1 MEVLTE
7 MDEYFNA
14 MSKINMDEPVMPY
27 VKGRLVESDT
37 YNKVQ
42 KILNTPELEKA
53 HMYCYDLDLEN
64 LEECDIMKINN
75 LYKLGVDR
83 GFIDDDFQY
92 QDCKVDDCCKIEEP
106 KVEEPVVQTNPR
118 AKIPC
123 FVAMYS
129 AMKDGQIK
137 TGEAYSRAI
146 SVQAAKSDVIAQL
159 SRFGYTNI
167 SILAIEATEED
178 ACSCSLSEGAVG
190 AAVGSLGGA
199 VAGNAVGGPVGAAIG
214 TAAGAALGSKL
225 GEDDYLKG
233 RVHNGHLNEGDTH
246 EYELEFDF
254 DDGIGSGNKTDK
266 IEALSLEDAISKLEA
281 NGYGSI
287 TKVYYASEDGKEIS
301 LDDDYLKG
309 RVHNIHI
316 PEAEEDA
323 ESPSDDSNEGDSS
336 DDSAS
341 DDSGEDDSSDDSD
354 DSASD
359 DSGEDDSSED
369 DSSDDLDDDSS
380 DDNSSDDD
388 SGEDDADD
396 TSNDDD
402 SADDDSA
409 DDSEE
414 DADDSEEDAEEDAD
428 EEAASS
434 DDSDDDELDDNK
446 KADLKDNY
454 KKTFKNTMLKCK
466 FEEKSFD
473 DLTLKEKV
481 KFFTELSK
489 TWKEDYE
496 PSAFMS
502 DKEIDQLNKIVVK
515 K

>member
-64 LEECDIMKINN
+64 LEECDITKINN

-83 GFIDDDFQY
+83 GFIDDDLEFT
-92 QDCKVDDCCKIEEP
+92 DDKCCEKPEVVDANT
-106 KVEEPVVQTNPR
+106 QTEVATPAVPAPR

-137 TGEAYSRAI
+137 TGEAYSHAI
-146 SVQAAKSDVIAQL
+146 SVEAAKADVKAQL
-159 SRFGYTNI
+159 SKFGYSNI

-178 ACSCSLSEGAVG
+178 ACACTVSEA
-190 AAVGSLGGA
+190 
-199 VAGNAVGGPVGAAIG
+199 
-214 TAAGAALGSKL
+214 AALGSKI
-225 GEDDYLKG
+225 GEDDMLND
-233 RVHNGHLNEGDTH
+233 RVHNGHV
-246 EYELEFDF
+246 
-254 DDGIGSGNKTDK
+254 S
-266 IEALSLEDAISKLEA
+266 
-281 NGYGSI
+281 
-287 TKVYYASEDGKEIS
+287 VSEDDVTEDDM
-301 LDDDYLKG
+301 LDG
-309 RVHNIHI
+309 RHHNNHI
-316 PEAEEDA
+316 PEAEEEESAEDA
-323 ESPSDDSNEGDSS
+323 GSEDDSAEDDSSTEDDSDSDSEDDSTES
-336 DDSAS
+336 DDSAE
-341 DDSGEDDSSDDSD
+341 DSSTEDDAKDDTEAEDTEAAD
-354 DSASD
+354 DT
-359 DSGEDDSSED
+359 EDASSED
-369 DSSDDLDDDSS
+369 DSADDTDSEDGDEEAEDDDSS
-380 DDNSSDDD
+380 
-388 SGEDDADD
+388 
-396 TSNDDD
+396 
-402 SADDDSA
+402 
-409 DDSEE
+409 
-414 DADDSEEDAEEDAD
+414 AEEDAD
-428 EEAASS
+428 SEEAA
-434 DDSDDDELDDNK
+434 DDDNDDEELDDNK

-454 KKTFKNTMLKCK
+454 KKIFKNTMLKCK
-466 FEEKSFD
+466 FEDKSFD

>member
-83 GFIDDDFQY
+83 GFIDDDLQY
-92 QDCKVDDCCKIEEP
+92 QDCKADDCCKNEEP
-106 KVEEPVVQTNPR
+106 KAEEPAAQVNPR
-118 AKIPC
+118 VKIPC

-146 SVQAAKSDVIAQL
+146 SVQAAKADVMNQL
-159 SRFGYTNI
+159 SKFGYTNI
-167 SILAIEATEED
+167 SILAVEATEED
-178 ACSCSLSEGAVG
+178 ACACTVRESS
-190 AAVGSLGGA
+190 
-199 VAGNAVGGPVGAAIG
+199 
-214 TAAGAALGSKL
+214 L
-225 GEDDYLKG
+225 GEDDMLKGRTHNGHLPEAEVEEDDMLDG
-233 RVHNGHLNEGDTH
+233 RVHNN
-246 EYELEFDF
+246 
-254 DDGIGSGNKTDK
+254 
-266 IEALSLEDAISKLEA
+266 
-281 NGYGSI
+281 
-287 TKVYYASEDGKEIS
+287 
-301 LDDDYLKG
+301 
-309 RVHNIHI
+309 HI
-316 PEAEEDA
+316 PEAE
-323 ESPSDDSNEGDSS
+323 
-336 DDSAS
+336 
-341 DDSGEDDSSDDSD
+341 
-354 DSASD
+354 
-359 DSGEDDSSED
+359 
-369 DSSDDLDDDSS
+369 
-380 DDNSSDDD
+380 
-388 SGEDDADD
+388 DDAA
-396 TSNDDD
+396 DD
-402 SADDDSA
+402 SADDADSEEAADDSVEDDSTEDDSAEDDSTGEEAASDDASTEDTGSEDDSTDDSAEEEAGSEDDSAEDDSA
-409 DDSEE
+409 DDTSSEE
-414 DADDSEEDAEEDAD
+414 ATEDGEEKEDAEASDDAEGDDAEDVVSKEDA
-428 EEAASS
+428 E
-434 DDSDDDELDDNK
+434 DELDDNK

-466 FEEKSFD
+466 FEDKSFD
-473 DLTLKEKV
+473 DLTITEKV

-496 PSAFMS
+496 PSAFMT
-502 DKEIDQLNKIVVK
+502 DKEIDQLNKITIK

>member
-14 MSKINMDEPVMPY
+14 MSKINMDETVMPY
-27 VKGRLVESDT
+27 VNGRLVESDT

-83 GFIDDDFQY
+83 GFIDDDLQY
-92 QDCKVDDCCKIEEP
+92 QDAPCTDPDAEGP
-106 KVEEPVVQTNPR
+106 KAEEPVEPAPVNPR
-118 AKIPC
+118 AKVPC

-146 SVQAAKSDVIAQL
+146 SVQAAKADVMAQL
-159 SRFGYTNI
+159 AKFGYTNI

-178 ACSCSLSEGAVG
+178 ACACTIAEGAGG
-190 AAVGSLGGA
+190 AAAGALGGA

-233 RVHNGHLNEGDTH
+233 RVHNGHLPETEDV
-246 EYELEFDF
+246 EE
-254 DDGIGSGNKTDK
+254 DDM
-266 IEALSLEDAISKLEA
+266 L
-281 NGYGSI
+281 
-287 TKVYYASEDGKEIS
+287 DG
-301 LDDDYLKG
+301 
-309 RVHNIHI
+309 RPHNNHI
-316 PEAEEDA
+316 PEAEED
-323 ESPSDDSNEGDSS
+323 ESA
-336 DDSAS
+336 DDSAEDTS
-341 DDSGEDDSSDDSD
+341 DDASDDTAEDTAEDTIEDTADDSAEETSEETSDGDDSVEDIEVDSTEDTEDAEDSDDSD
-354 DSASD
+354 AEEENTS
-359 DSGEDDSSED
+359 
-369 DSSDDLDDDSS
+369 
-380 DDNSSDDD
+380 
-388 SGEDDADD
+388 DDADSED
-396 TSNDDD
+396 
-402 SADDDSA
+402 ADDDS
-409 DDSEE
+409 SEE
-414 DADDSEEDAEEDAD
+414 DADDSDSD
-428 EEAASS
+428 EEKE
-434 DDSDDDELDDNK
+434 ELDDNK

-454 KKTFKNTMLKCK
+454 KKIFKNTMLKCK

-496 PSAFMS
+496 PSDFMS
-502 DKEIDQLNKIVVK
+502 DKEVDQLNKIVVK

>member
-83 GFIDDDFQY
+83 GFIDDDLQY
-92 QDCKVDDCCKIEEP
+92 QDCKADDCCKNEEP
-106 KVEEPVVQTNPR
+106 KAEEPAAQVNPR

-146 SVQAAKSDVIAQL
+146 SVQAAKADVMNQL
-159 SRFGYTNI
+159 SKFGYTNI
-167 SILAIEATEED
+167 SILAVEATEED
-178 ACSCSLSEGAVG
+178 ACACTVG
-190 AAVGSLGGA
+190 ES
-199 VAGNAVGGPVGAAIG
+199 
-214 TAAGAALGSKL
+214 SL
-225 GEDDYLKG
+225 GEDDMLKG
-233 RVHNGHLNEGDTH
+233 RTHNGHLPEG
-246 EYELEFDF
+246 EVEE
-254 DDGIGSGNKTDK
+254 DDM
-266 IEALSLEDAISKLEA
+266 L
-281 NGYGSI
+281 
-287 TKVYYASEDGKEIS
+287 DG
-301 LDDDYLKG
+301 
-309 RVHNIHI
+309 RPHNNHI
-316 PEAEEDA
+316 PEAEDDA
-323 ESPSDDSNEGDSS
+323 A
-336 DDSAS
+336 DDSAEDTGS
-341 DDSGEDDSSDDSD
+341 EEAADDSTEDDSAEDDST
-354 DSASD
+354 SEEAASD
-359 DSGEDDSSED
+359 DASTEDAGSE
-369 DSSDDLDDDSS
+369 
-380 DDNSSDDD
+380 
-388 SGEDDADD
+388 
-396 TSNDDD
+396 
-402 SADDDSA
+402 DDSA
-409 DDSEE
+409 DDS
-414 DADDSEEDAEEDAD
+414 AEEDA
-428 EEAASS
+428 SS
-434 DDSDDDELDDNK
+434 EDDSAEDDSTDDSGSGEATEDGEEKEDAEASGDAEGDDAEDADSKEDAEDELDDNK

-466 FEEKSFD
+466 FEDKSFD
-473 DLTLKEKV
+473 DLTITEKV

-496 PSAFMS
+496 PSAFMT
-502 DKEIDQLNKIVVK
+502 DKEIDQLNKITIK

>member
-14 MSKINMDEPVMPY
+14 MSKINMDETVMPY
-27 VKGRLVESDT
+27 VNGRLVESDT

-83 GFIDDDFQY
+83 GFIDDDLQY
-92 QDCKVDDCCKIEEP
+92 QDAPCTDPDAEGP
-106 KVEEPVVQTNPR
+106 KTEEPVEPAPVNPR
-118 AKIPC
+118 AKVPC

-146 SVQAAKSDVIAQL
+146 SVQAAKADVMAQL
-159 SRFGYTNI
+159 AKFGYTNI

-178 ACSCSLSEGAVG
+178 ACACTIAEGA
-190 AAVGSLGGA
+190 GA
-199 VAGNAVGGPVGAAIG
+199 VDG
-214 TAAGAALGSKL
+214 AAGAALGSKL

-233 RVHNGHLNEGDTH
+233 RVHNGHLPETEDV
-246 EYELEFDF
+246 EE
-254 DDGIGSGNKTDK
+254 DDM
-266 IEALSLEDAISKLEA
+266 L
-281 NGYGSI
+281 
-287 TKVYYASEDGKEIS
+287 DG
-301 LDDDYLKG
+301 
-309 RVHNIHI
+309 RPHNNHI
-316 PEAEEDA
+316 PEAEED
-323 ESPSDDSNEGDSS
+323 ESA
-336 DDSAS
+336 DDSAEDTS
-341 DDSGEDDSSDDSD
+341 DDATDDTAEDTTEDTADDSAEETSEETSDGDDSVEDIEVDSTEDTEDAEDSDDSD
-354 DSASD
+354 AEEENTSD
-359 DSGEDDSSED
+359 DADSED
-369 DSSDDLDDDSS
+369 A
-380 DDNSSDDD
+380 DDD
-388 SGEDDADD
+388 SGE
-396 TSNDDD
+396 
-402 SADDDSA
+402 
-409 DDSEE
+409 E
-414 DADDSEEDAEEDAD
+414 DADDADSD
-428 EEAASS
+428 EEKE
-434 DDSDDDELDDNK
+434 ELDDNK

-489 TWKEDYE
+489 AWKEDYE
-496 PSAFMS
+496 PSDFMS
-502 DKEIDQLNKIVVK
+502 DKEVDQLNKIVVK

>member
-37 YNKVQ
+37 YNEVQ

-83 GFIDDDFQY
+83 GFIDDDLQY
-92 QDCKVDDCCKIEEP
+92 QSCEANDCCKNEEP
-106 KVEEPVVQTNPR
+106 KAEEPATQVNPR

-146 SVQAAKSDVIAQL
+146 SVQAAKADVMNQL
-159 SRFGYTNI
+159 SKFGYTNI
-167 SILAIEATEED
+167 SILAVEATEED
-178 ACSCSLSEGAVG
+178 ACACTVRESS
-190 AAVGSLGGA
+190 
-199 VAGNAVGGPVGAAIG
+199 
-214 TAAGAALGSKL
+214 L
-225 GEDDYLKG
+225 GEDDMLKGRTHNGHLPEAEVEEDDMLDG
-233 RVHNGHLNEGDTH
+233 RVHNN
-246 EYELEFDF
+246 
-254 DDGIGSGNKTDK
+254 
-266 IEALSLEDAISKLEA
+266 
-281 NGYGSI
+281 
-287 TKVYYASEDGKEIS
+287 
-301 LDDDYLKG
+301 
-309 RVHNIHI
+309 HI
-316 PEAEEDA
+316 PEAE
-323 ESPSDDSNEGDSS
+323 
-336 DDSAS
+336 
-341 DDSGEDDSSDDSD
+341 
-354 DSASD
+354 
-359 DSGEDDSSED
+359 
-369 DSSDDLDDDSS
+369 
-380 DDNSSDDD
+380 
-388 SGEDDADD
+388 DDAA
-396 TSNDDD
+396 DD
-402 SADDDSA
+402 SADDADSEEAADDSVEDDSTEDDSAEDDSTGEEAASDDASTEDTGSEDDSTDDSAEEEAGSEDDSAEDDSA
-409 DDSEE
+409 DDTSSEE
-414 DADDSEEDAEEDAD
+414 ATEDGEEKEDAEASDDAEGDDAEDVVSKEDA
-428 EEAASS
+428 E
-434 DDSDDDELDDNK
+434 DELDDNK

-466 FEEKSFD
+466 FEDKSFD
-473 DLTLKEKV
+473 DLTITEKV

-496 PSAFMS
+496 PSAFMT
-502 DKEIDQLNKIVVK
+502 DKEIDQLNKITIK

>member
-83 GFIDDDFQY
+83 GFIDDDLQY
-92 QDCKVDDCCKIEEP
+92 QSCEANDCCKNEEP
-106 KVEEPVVQTNPR
+106 KAEEPATQVNPR

-146 SVQAAKSDVIAQL
+146 SVQAAKADVMNQL
-159 SRFGYTNI
+159 SKFGYTNI
-167 SILAIEATEED
+167 SILAVEATEED
-178 ACSCSLSEGAVG
+178 ACACTVRESS
-190 AAVGSLGGA
+190 
-199 VAGNAVGGPVGAAIG
+199 
-214 TAAGAALGSKL
+214 L
-225 GEDDYLKG
+225 GEDDMLKGRTHNGHLPEAEVEEDDMLDG
-233 RVHNGHLNEGDTH
+233 RVHNN
-246 EYELEFDF
+246 
-254 DDGIGSGNKTDK
+254 
-266 IEALSLEDAISKLEA
+266 
-281 NGYGSI
+281 
-287 TKVYYASEDGKEIS
+287 
-301 LDDDYLKG
+301 
-309 RVHNIHI
+309 HI
-316 PEAEEDA
+316 PEAE
-323 ESPSDDSNEGDSS
+323 
-336 DDSAS
+336 
-341 DDSGEDDSSDDSD
+341 
-354 DSASD
+354 
-359 DSGEDDSSED
+359 
-369 DSSDDLDDDSS
+369 
-380 DDNSSDDD
+380 
-388 SGEDDADD
+388 DDAA
-396 TSNDDD
+396 DD
-402 SADDDSA
+402 SADDADSEEAA
-409 DDSEE
+409 DDSVE
-414 DADDSEEDAEEDAD
+414 DDSTEDDSTEDDSTD
-428 EEAASS
+428 EEAASDDASTEDTGSEDDSTDDSAEEEAGSEDDSAEDDSADDTGSEEAAEDGEEKEDAEAS
-434 DDSDDDELDDNK
+434 DDVESDDAEDADGEEDTEDELDDNK

-466 FEEKSFD
+466 FEDKTFD
-473 DLTLKEKV
+473 DLTIAEKV

-502 DKEIDQLNKIVVK
+502 DKEIDQLNKITIK

>member
-83 GFIDDDFQY
+83 GFIDDDLQY
-92 QDCKVDDCCKIEEP
+92 QDCKADDCCKNEEP
-106 KVEEPVVQTNPR
+106 KAEAPASQVNPR

-146 SVQAAKSDVIAQL
+146 SVQAAKADVMNQL
-159 SRFGYTNI
+159 SKFGYTNI
-167 SILAIEATEED
+167 SILAVEATEED
-178 ACSCSLSEGAVG
+178 ACACTVTEGALG
-190 AAVGSLGGA
+190 AA
-199 VAGNAVGGPVGAAIG
+199 AGTIAGLGAAG
-214 TAAGAALGSKL
+214 ALGAPGLAAAGLAAGGAALGSKL

-233 RVHNGHLNEGDTH
+233 RVHNGHLPEG
-246 EYELEFDF
+246 EVEE
-254 DDGIGSGNKTDK
+254 DDM
-266 IEALSLEDAISKLEA
+266 L
-281 NGYGSI
+281 
-287 TKVYYASEDGKEIS
+287 DG
-301 LDDDYLKG
+301 
-309 RVHNIHI
+309 RPHNNHI
-316 PEAEEDA
+316 PEAE
-323 ESPSDDSNEGDSS
+323 
-336 DDSAS
+336 
-341 DDSGEDDSSDDSD
+341 
-354 DSASD
+354 
-359 DSGEDDSSED
+359 
-369 DSSDDLDDDSS
+369 
-380 DDNSSDDD
+380 
-388 SGEDDADD
+388 DDAA
-396 TSNDDD
+396 DD
-402 SADDDSA
+402 SADDAGSEEAEDDSAEDDSAEDDSTSEEAASDDVSAEDTGSEDDSA
-409 DDSEE
+409 DDS
-414 DADDSEEDAEEDAD
+414 AEEDAGSED
-428 EEAASS
+428 DSTEDDSTDDTGSEEAVEDGEEKEDAEAS
-434 DDSDDDELDDNK
+434 DDAEGDDVEATNSKEDAEDELDDNK

-466 FEEKSFD
+466 FEDKSFD
-473 DLTLKEKV
+473 DLTITEKV

-496 PSAFMS
+496 PSAFMT
-502 DKEIDQLNKIVVK
+502 DKEIDQLNKITIK

>member
-83 GFIDDDFQY
+83 GFIDDDLQY
-92 QDCKVDDCCKIEEP
+92 QSCEANDCCKNEEP
-106 KVEEPVVQTNPR
+106 KTEEPAAQVNPR

-146 SVQAAKSDVIAQL
+146 SVQAAKADVMNQL
-159 SRFGYTNI
+159 SKFGYTNI
-167 SILAIEATEED
+167 SILAVEATEED
-178 ACSCSLSEGAVG
+178 ACACTVRESS
-190 AAVGSLGGA
+190 
-199 VAGNAVGGPVGAAIG
+199 
-214 TAAGAALGSKL
+214 L
-225 GEDDYLKG
+225 GEDDMLKGRTHNGHLPEAEVEEDDMLDG
-233 RVHNGHLNEGDTH
+233 RVHNN
-246 EYELEFDF
+246 
-254 DDGIGSGNKTDK
+254 
-266 IEALSLEDAISKLEA
+266 
-281 NGYGSI
+281 
-287 TKVYYASEDGKEIS
+287 
-301 LDDDYLKG
+301 
-309 RVHNIHI
+309 HI
-316 PEAEEDA
+316 PEAEDDA
-323 ESPSDDSNEGDSS
+323 A
-336 DDSAS
+336 DDSADDADS
-341 DDSGEDDSSDDSD
+341 EEAADDSV
-354 DSASD
+354 
-359 DSGEDDSSED
+359 EDDSSED
-369 DSSDDLDDDSS
+369 DSTEDDSTDEEAASDDASTEDTGSEDDST
-380 DDNSSDDD
+380 DD
-388 SGEDDADD
+388 SAEEEAGSEDDSAE
-396 TSNDDD
+396 DD
-402 SADDDSA
+402 SADDTGSDEAAEDGEEKEDAEASNDA
-409 DDSEE
+409 EGDDTE
-414 DADDSEEDAEEDAD
+414 DADSKEDTE
-428 EEAASS
+428 
-434 DDSDDDELDDNK
+434 DELDDNK

-466 FEEKSFD
+466 FEDKSFD
-473 DLTLKEKV
+473 DLTITEKV

-496 PSAFMS
+496 PSAFMT
-502 DKEIDQLNKIVVK
+502 DKEIDQLNKITIK

>member
-83 GFIDDDFQY
+83 GFIDDDLQY
-92 QDCKVDDCCKIEEP
+92 QDCKADDCCKNEEP
-106 KVEEPVVQTNPR
+106 KAKEPAAQVNPR
-118 AKIPC
+118 TKIPC

-146 SVQAAKSDVIAQL
+146 SVQAAKADVINQL
-159 SRFGYTNI
+159 SKFGYTNI
-167 SILAIEATEED
+167 SILAVEATEED
-178 ACSCSLSEGAVG
+178 ACACTVRESS
-190 AAVGSLGGA
+190 
-199 VAGNAVGGPVGAAIG
+199 
-214 TAAGAALGSKL
+214 L

-233 RVHNGHLNEGDTH
+233 RVHNGHLPEG
-246 EYELEFDF
+246 EVEE
-254 DDGIGSGNKTDK
+254 DDM
-266 IEALSLEDAISKLEA
+266 L
-281 NGYGSI
+281 
-287 TKVYYASEDGKEIS
+287 DG
-301 LDDDYLKG
+301 
-309 RVHNIHI
+309 RPHNNHI
-316 PEAEEDA
+316 PEAEDDA
-323 ESPSDDSNEGDSS
+323 ADDSTDDAGSKEAD
-336 DDSAS
+336 DDSTEDDSTEDDSTGEEAAS
-341 DDSGEDDSSDDSD
+341 DDASAEDT
-354 DSASD
+354 
-359 DSGEDDSSED
+359 SSED
-369 DSSDDLDDDSS
+369 DSADDGAEEDAGSEDDSAK
-380 DDNSSDDD
+380 DD
-388 SGEDDADD
+388 S
-396 TSNDDD
+396 TDDD
-402 SADDDSA
+402 SADDTGSDEAAEDGEEKEDAEASDGA
-409 DDSEE
+409 EGDDTE
-414 DADDSEEDAEEDAD
+414 DADSKEDTE
-428 EEAASS
+428 
-434 DDSDDDELDDNK
+434 DELDDNK

-466 FEEKSFD
+466 FEDKSFD
-473 DLTLKEKV
+473 DLTITEKV

-496 PSAFMS
+496 PSAFMT
-502 DKEIDQLNKIVVK
+502 DKEIDQLNKITIK